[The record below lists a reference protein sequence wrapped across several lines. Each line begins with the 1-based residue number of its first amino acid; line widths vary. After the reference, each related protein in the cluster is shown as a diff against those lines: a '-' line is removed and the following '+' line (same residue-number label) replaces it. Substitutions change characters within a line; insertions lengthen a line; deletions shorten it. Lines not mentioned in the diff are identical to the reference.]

1 MTTLGLIGAGHI
13 GSQLARA
20 AVAHG
25 YDVVVSNSR
34 GPESLTELILE
45 LGDHATAGSTADAAA
60 ADLVAVAIPLKDIDS
75 IPADLLA
82 GKIVMDTTNYY
93 PQRDGQ
99 VSALDAE
106 ETTVS
111 ELVQAHFADAKVVK
125 AFNHIYASA
134 ITDDA
139 QSAGTAER
147 RALIVAGEDAAAKQT
162 VSEFIDS
169 IGFDVLDIGGLS
181 EGWRIQVGTP
191 AYGPRRDLE
200 ELEIDVAQAQRP
212 AAH

>member
-45 LGDHATAGSTADAAA
+45 LGDKARAGTTADAAA
-60 ADLVAVAIPLKDIDS
+60 ADLVAVAIPLKDVESVPAELLSGKVVIDTS
-75 IPADLLA
+75 
-82 GKIVMDTTNYY
+82 NYY
-93 PQRDGQ
+93 PQRDGRIA
-99 VSALDAE
+99 ALDAE
-106 ETTVS
+106 QTTVS
-111 ELVQAHFADAKVVK
+111 ELVQAHFADAAVVK
-125 AFNHIYASA
+125 AFNHIHASA

-139 QSAGTAER
+139 QSPGTAER
-147 RALIVAGEDAAAKQT
+147 RALIVAGNDAAAKAAVT
-162 VSEFIDS
+162 EFIDT
-169 IGFDVLDIGGLS
+169 IGFDVLDIGGLAES
-181 EGWRIQVGTP
+181 WRIQVGTA

-200 ELEIDVAQAQRP
+200 ELEIDIAQATRP
-212 AAH
+212 RGH

>member
-34 GPESLTELILE
+34 GPETLTELILE
-45 LGDHATAGSTADAAA
+45 LGEKARAGTTADAAA
-60 ADLVAVAIPLKDIDS
+60 ADLVAVAIPLKDVES
-75 IPADLLA
+75 IPAELLS
-82 GKIVMDTTNYY
+82 GKVVLDTSNYY
-93 PQRDGQ
+93 PQRDGHIP
-99 VSALDAE
+99 ALDAE
-106 ETTVS
+106 QTTVS
-111 ELVQAHFADAKVVK
+111 ELVQAHFAGASVVK
-125 AFNHIYASA
+125 AFNHIQAPA

-147 RALIVAGEDAAAKQT
+147 RALIVAGDDAAAKAAVT
-162 VSEFIDS
+162 EFIDA
-169 IGFDVLDIGGLS
+169 IGFDVLDIGSLAES
-181 EGWRIQVGTP
+181 WRIQAGTP

-200 ELEIDVAQAQRP
+200 ELEIDIAQAVRP
-212 AAH
+212 SAR